1 MYVMF
6 VIFNIAALFAF
17 LVWLALI
24 EDKIEEVAEKAADD
38 ACRDMDERCQNIKWR
53 YRSLKSK
60 LETTI

>member
-1 MYVMF
+1 MYVLF
-6 VIFNIAALFAF
+6 VIFTIAALFAF
-17 LVWLALI
+17 IVWLALI